1 MGQQV
6 RINENLKVV
15 VLAILV
21 ATTFWFFNALS
32 KNYDKII
39 NYPLAFE
46 FSRDSLVIVDP
57 LPTEIKIDVSSGG
70 WNLLKNTFW
79 FNATPVL
86 ITLDNPTDVKFMTKN
101 SLMPIISNQLKE
113 LEINFL
119 LTDTLFINIE
129 PESHKKV
136 QLILDS
142 TFIDLRENYKITSPV
157 VISPD
162 SALIIGPTSLIENV
176 RSPYFI
182 KLNETDIDD
191 DFRESIEIPLE
202 RKKIMKSIP
211 GSINVTFDVEEFEL
225 INHPVVIE
233 TLNFPG
239 DGKIYLADSMAD
251 VSFWINERLVKDIN
265 YSDFHITADLAMIN
279 EGDSTV
285 PLMLMYFPEDAAE
298 IEVKP
303 SQMKLIYN
311 E

>member
-46 FSRDSLVIVDP
+46 FNRDSLVIVDP

-239 DGKIYLADSMAD
+239 DGKIYLADSMAN